1 MKILL
6 VTDTHLGFNKSSDM
20 YHDIVLQLFK
30 DIYKTCLER
39 NIIHIIHLGDFFHDR
54 KVLNT
59 KTQAVAHEIA
69 RLFEEDFKFWLI
81 LGNHDCYY
89 KDRLHPNV
97 AELLK
102 KYHTFRIIDEPTPV
116 LNKEIVLAPWGVIPS
131 GYQGEYCM
139 GHFEFT
145 GFKMNNTY
153 VCERG
158 TALQEIAPNGFKH
171 IYSGHFHT
179 PSNNGNVTYLG
190 SPYQMTFADINSD
203 RGYHIWEDGELEFI
217 KFKYAPEFK
226 VVETSNLDSYQI
238 SANIVRLVFMEDY
251 GSLKNQQIID
261 QVLGYNPVRLQVD
274 FSRIKIEGTEDK
286 MEENL
291 DATLLDH
298 DGIIVEYINKTDVPP
313 KIKKKVLLSMIEK
326 LRRKNE

>member
-1 MKILL
+1 
-6 VTDTHLGFNKSSDM
+6 
-20 YHDIVLQLFK
+20 
-30 DIYKTCLER
+30 
-39 NIIHIIHLGDFFHDR
+39 
-54 KVLNT
+54 
-59 KTQAVAHEIA
+59 
-69 RLFEEDFKFWLI
+69 
-81 LGNHDCYY
+81 
-89 KDRLHPNV
+89 V

-102 KYHTFRIIDEPTPV
+102 QYHTFQIIDEVTPV
-116 LNKEIVLAPWGVIPS
+116 LNNKIILAPWGQIPT
-131 GYQGEYCM
+131 GYRGEYCM

-158 TALQEIAPNGFKH
+158 TALQEITPNGFKH

-179 PSNNGNVTYLG
+179 PSAKDNVTYLG
-190 SPYQMTFADINSD
+190 SPFQMTFADINSD
-203 RGYHIWEDGELEFI
+203 RGYYIWEDGELEFI

-226 VVETSNLDSYQI
+226 VVETSNLDSAQI
-238 SANIVRLVFMEDY
+238 ATNIVRLVFIEDY

-291 DATLLDH
+291 DSTLLDH
-298 DGIIVEYINKTDVPP
+298 DGIIVEYINKTEVPP
-313 KIKKKVLLSMIEK
+313 KIKKKTLLSMIEK